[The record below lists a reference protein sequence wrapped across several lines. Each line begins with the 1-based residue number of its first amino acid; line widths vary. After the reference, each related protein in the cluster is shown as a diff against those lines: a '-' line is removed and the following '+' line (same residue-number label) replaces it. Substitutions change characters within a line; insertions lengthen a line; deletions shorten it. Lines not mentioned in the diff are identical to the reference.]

1 MKNKFSI
8 HRYSSRYQFEIYR
21 YRDESFYSVSTIE
34 DVLKKKD
41 TNEDLKLKHD
51 WLQENHPELML

>member
-8 HRYSSRYQFEIYR
+8 HRLSSKYPLEIYR
-21 YRDESFYSVSTIE
+21 YCDELFYSVSTIE

-41 TNEDLKLKHD
+41 MNEDLKLKHD